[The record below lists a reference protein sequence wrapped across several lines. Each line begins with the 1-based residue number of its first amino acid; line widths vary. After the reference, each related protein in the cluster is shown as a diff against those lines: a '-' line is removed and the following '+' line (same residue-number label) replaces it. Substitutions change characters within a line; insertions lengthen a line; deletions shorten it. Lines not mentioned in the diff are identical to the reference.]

1 MMIFTPNE
9 QRQQKRI
16 HALERELTFW
26 RYLGVFLLVLVL
38 ALLIGKLVLG

>member
-1 MMIFTPNE
+1 MNLTPNE

-26 RYLGVFLLVLVL
+26 RYLGVFLFALVL
-38 ALLIGKLVLG
+38 ALLIGKMVLG

>member
-1 MMIFTPNE
+1 MILTPNE

-26 RYLGVFLLVLVL
+26 RYLGVFLIVLVL
-38 ALLIGKLVLG
+38 ALVVGKLALG

>member
-1 MMIFTPNE
+1 MILTPNE

-26 RYLGVFLLVLVL
+26 RYLGVFLIVLVL
-38 ALLIGKLVLG
+38 AILIGKLVLS

>member
-1 MMIFTPNE
+1 MILTPNE

-26 RYLGVFLLVLVL
+26 RYVGVFLIITFL